1 MGWRVKSLILPAN
14 NKKMLMRIKVVL
26 IFLVL
31 FIAYQGITQNKPFRF
46 GVKVAPTIAWI
57 APDAEGYENDG
68 SELGF
73 SWGLLADFA
82 LAENYFVKTGFSMD
96 YLNGKLQFPY
106 LKDDLPG
113 TMNRTYHL
121 RYLEIPLT
129 LKMRTNKF
137 GRTAYFGEIGFGTSF
152 NIRAK
157 SDDEFMTDVGAKS
170 TSEEDIK
177 DEIAFF
183 KESLIVG
190 AGMEYF
196 LDEST
201 SLVFELSFHNGL
213 TDILTD
219 YNTRNPEVKQNGILY
234 YFQFNVGIIF

>member
-1 MGWRVKSLILPAN
+1 MKFKAIL
-14 NKKMLMRIKVVL
+14 MVL
-26 IFLVL
+26 GV
-31 FIAYQGITQNKPFRF
+31 IAALQGITQEKPFRF
-46 GVKVAPTIAWI
+46 GFKIAPNLAWI
-57 APDAEGYENDG
+57 SPDSKDYENDG
-68 SELGF
+68 AVMGF

-96 YLNGKLQFPY
+96 YLNGKLQFPF
-106 LKDDLPG
+106 LKDTVPG

-121 RYLEIPLT
+121 RYIEIPLT

-137 GRTAYFGEIGFGTSF
+137 GKTAYFGEIGFGTAF

-157 SDDEFMTDVGAKS
+157 SDDDFQPDSGLPS
-170 TSEEDIK
+170 TSEEDVK
-177 DEIAFF
+177 DEIALF

-213 TDILTD
+213 TNILTD
-219 YNTRNPEVKQNGILY
+219 YNTRYPDIKQNGILY
-234 YFQFNVGIIF
+234 CFQFNVGIIF

>member
-1 MGWRVKSLILPAN
+1 MK
-14 NKKMLMRIKVVL
+14 IKIVL
-26 IFLVL
+26 LL
-31 FIAYQGITQNKPFRF
+31 FSAIIALQGITQEKPFRF
-46 GVKVAPTIAWI
+46 GFKVAPNLAWI
-57 APDAEGYENDG
+57 APDSEGYDNDG
-68 SELGF
+68 AVMGF

-96 YLNGKLQFPY
+96 YLNGKLEFPY
-106 LKDDLPG
+106 LNDTVPG
-113 TMNRTYHL
+113 MMNRTYHL
-121 RYLEIPLT
+121 RYIEIPLT

-137 GRTAYFGEIGFGTSF
+137 GKIAYFGEIGFGTSF

-157 SDDEFMTDVGAKS
+157 SDDEFQPDTGAKS

-177 DEIAFF
+177 DEIALF

-213 TDILTD
+213 TDILTGE
-219 YNTRNPEVKQNGILY
+219 NTLY
-234 YFQFNVGIIF
+234 PDNQTKWHPLLFSV

>member
-1 MGWRVKSLILPAN
+1 MK
-14 NKKMLMRIKVVL
+14 IKVAILL
-26 IFLVL
+26 IGVI
-31 FIAYQGITQNKPFRF
+31 IALRGITQDKPFRF
-46 GVKVAPTIAWI
+46 GVKVAPNIAWI
-57 APDAEGYENDG
+57 APDAKGYENDG
-68 SELGF
+68 SAMGF

-82 LAENYFVKTGFSMD
+82 LAENYFIKTGFTMD
-96 YLNGKLQFPY
+96 YMNGKLQLPY
-106 LKDDLPG
+106 TMDGIPG

-121 RYLEIPLT
+121 RYIEIPLA

-137 GRTAYFGEIGFGTSF
+137 GKTAYFGEIGFGTSF

-157 SDDEFMTDVGAKS
+157 SDDEFQPDSGTKL
-170 TSEEDIK
+170 TSEGDIK
-177 DEIAFF
+177 DEIALF

-213 TDILTD
+213 TNILQD
-219 YNTRNPEVKQNGILY
+219 YNTRYPDVKQNGILY
-234 YFQFNVGIIF
+234 CFQLSVGIIF